1 MSAAQIQATELARM
15 ELASKIGSEVTGIVD
30 NMVANK
36 MLADDQAASITT
48 TLTESKSIFS
58 QKLGRVQTP
67 LVLQRVLKNKNKEVL
82 VRMVAKKSA
91 IDEIAKEAIRAE
103 LEKDGK
109 ELSEELKA
117 YFGKD

>member
-1 MSAAQIQATELARM
+1 M
-15 ELASKIGSEVTGIVD
+15 ELAGKIGSEATGIVD

-48 TLTESKSIFS
+48 TLVENKTIFS

-67 LVLQRVLKNKNKEVL
+67 LIVTRVLKNNMKEVT

-91 IDEIAKEAIRAE
+91 VEEIAKEAIRAE

-117 YFGKD
+117 YFNKD

>member
-1 MSAAQIQATELARM
+1 
-15 ELASKIGSEVTGIVD
+15 
-30 NMVANK
+30 
-36 MLADDQAASITT
+36 
-48 TLTESKSIFS
+48 
-58 QKLGRVQTP
+58 
-67 LVLQRVLKNKNKEVL
+67 LKNKNKEVL

-117 YFGKD
+117 FFGKD